1 MGPTIAINENK
12 NKLLDFIVKQ
22 WISNYNLIGDKI
34 LIVTNNTEAHTIT
47 ANNCILTP
55 ELES

>member
-1 MGPTIAINENK
+1 MGPTIVINENK

-34 LIVTNNTEAHTIT
+34 LIVTNNTEAHKTT